1 MNTRHRQHG
10 LTLWELLMALL
21 VAGILIGLG
30 VPNVMEFQ
38 RNGQMIG
45 LANDLLTATL
55 SARAEAVKRQRPVV
69 LCLSADPAPALPALP
84 VCSPNA
90 VADGSLG
97 FIVWVDDDND
107 GGYDAGEALLTQR
120 AVAPD
125 LIGVSANCGH
135 VGYAP
140 NGWARQIGALCAP
153 AVRTILFCDDRGRRA
168 TSGNV
173 SSARVVRIDATGRG
187 VVQQEVADV
196 TAAVAAIDAVTDA
209 PTCP

>member
-1 MNTRHRQHG
+1 MNTRRRQHG
-10 LTLWELLMALL
+10 FTLWELLMALL

-38 RNGQMIG
+38 RNGQMVG
-45 LANDLLTATL
+45 VANDLLTATL
-55 SARAEAVKRQRPVV
+55 SARAEAIKRQRPVV
-69 LCLSADPAPALPALP
+69 LCLSDNSMDALPSCDAGP
-84 VCSPNA
+84 VIDA
-90 VADGSLG
+90 TLG

-107 GGYDAGEALLTQR
+107 GVLDAGEALLTQR
-120 AVAPD
+120 AAPPV

-140 NGWARQIGALCAP
+140 NGWARQVGGLCAP

-187 VVQQEVADV
+187 VVQQDVADV
-196 TAAVAAIDAVTDA
+196 ATAVGAIDLVTDP